1 MAERLAALQGI
12 LEADEA
18 ATPHEPITAP
28 NSQHAPDQAP
38 VTKLKPSLPSPTRM
52 GRREAQLERALR
64 EERAARAEL
73 RRQQAATESRLRE
86 ALCALRDAR
95 LRLSAREREP
105 QEQARESWTS
115 CASPN
120 AGACS
125 LLAGGALGNK
135 AGCACEEGTS
145 TSATTTEA
153 LRADRARLQR
163 ALDDVTRRGESERA
177 ALKAALEES
186 SKVLGLQQRGG
197 VRILKEHAAA
207 ARQQSALRTKLQA
220 ASQREAALQ
229 GKLSALSSR
238 LDAARAAL
246 VQTESDA
253 VAQSRDLSRSLE
265 ESQQQLGAAARA
277 QSDAESL
284 RIRAEADRSELLD
297 GYAEQRDALRACERK
312 LSDALSALA
321 RRPAKWL
328 SRRAAAVWRI
338 QARVHAAR
346 SRSSTGGAGH
356 EEAIRALLRL
366 DSPYVPTGPATP
378 EPFSRRRG
386 DAGESPGGWES
397 LAAQGGPSKSCAE
410 GEGVKLL
417 LAQER
422 DRALAAEAQAQKA
435 ESTRARHEE
444 AARRAAVRARD
455 AEASVGML
463 RGLAREVEEARVA
476 QACLRKEVLD
486 QERLF
491 GSERER
497 LVRLLDSALASK
509 VAAEAQAQA
518 AHSAAEA
525 QGEAIRELEAA
536 AGLQRR
542 REGAMQRAEEEVER
556 RSQHA
561 AVEAAAAGREA
572 TAALDALTEARRLH
586 RQAERDAETLV
597 EQRCAAE
604 AAAAEAA
611 AQRDASE
618 ASLSEVWLRLERA
631 QLAAE
636 RANDERERAL
646 LERQTALAALEER
659 EAAHRKEC
667 SEMQHRLRQMQG
679 AAPLP
684 ETETQRSSPV
694 GCSATYGIF
703 PGPADWGGGSEPQ
716 PQGDNNAAYPTAA
729 STPTSRPC
737 SPVAG
742 DIDALATFAR
752 GERVR
757 LESITLRHAERFRQL
772 LGRSGAAA
780 GQRPAC

>member
-1 MAERLAALQGI
+1 M
-12 LEADEA
+12 
-18 ATPHEPITAP
+18 
-28 NSQHAPDQAP
+28 
-38 VTKLKPSLPSPTRM
+38 
-52 GRREAQLERALR
+52 
-64 EERAARAEL
+64 
-73 RRQQAATESRLRE
+73 
-86 ALCALRDAR
+86 
-95 LRLSAREREP
+95 
-105 QEQARESWTS
+105 
-115 CASPN
+115 
-120 AGACS
+120 
-125 LLAGGALGNK
+125 
-135 AGCACEEGTS
+135 
-145 TSATTTEA
+145 
-153 LRADRARLQR
+153 
-163 ALDDVTRRGESERA
+163 
-177 ALKAALEES
+177 
-186 SKVLGLQQRGG
+186 
-197 VRILKEHAAA
+197 
-207 ARQQSALRTKLQA
+207 
-220 ASQREAALQ
+220 QRE
-229 GKLSALSSR
+229 
-238 LDAARAAL
+238 
-246 VQTESDA
+246 
-253 VAQSRDLSRSLE
+253 
-265 ESQQQLGAAARA
+265 
-277 QSDAESL
+277 
-284 RIRAEADRSELLD
+284 
-297 GYAEQRDALRACERK
+297 
-312 LSDALSALA
+312 
-321 RRPAKWL
+321 
-328 SRRAAAVWRI
+328 
-338 QARVHAAR
+338 
-346 SRSSTGGAGH
+346 
-356 EEAIRALLRL
+356 
-366 DSPYVPTGPATP
+366 
-378 EPFSRRRG
+378 
-386 DAGESPGGWES
+386 
-397 LAAQGGPSKSCAE
+397 
-410 GEGVKLL
+410 
-417 LAQER
+417 
-422 DRALAAEAQAQKA
+422 
-435 ESTRARHEE
+435 
-444 AARRAAVRARD
+444 
-455 AEASVGML
+455 
-463 RGLAREVEEARVA
+463 LAREVEEARVA
-476 QACLRKEVLD
+476 QAALRKEVLD

-542 REGAMQRAEEEVER
+542 REGAMQRAEEAAERAMQRAEEEVER

-572 TAALDALTEARRLH
+572 TAALDALTEARQLH

-618 ASLSEVWLRLERA
+618 ASLSEAWLRLERA

-659 EAAHRKEC
+659 EDAHRKEC
-667 SEMQHRLRQMQG
+667 SELQHRLRQMQA
-679 AAPLP
+679 AAPPP

-694 GCSATYGIF
+694 GSSATNGIF

-772 LGRSGAAA
+772 LGRSSAAA